1 RAFSGSGAV
10 LNYFPKK
17 TDHIFE
23 IPVLVKIN
31 GSYDTGGTKIIPEF
45 RVGYTFVP
53 QRPDRDL
60 KVGLSG
66 YSDETMTVWGVKSP
80 RGSVQVGAGV
90 KFEIN
95 DQFDVFVNYD
105 LDAASKFVSHNA
117 AVGIGFSF

>member
-1 RAFSGSGAV
+1 
-10 LNYFPKK
+10 
-17 TDHIFE
+17 
-23 IPVLVKIN
+23 
-31 GSYDTGGTKIIPEF
+31 PEF

-60 KVGLSG
+60 KVRLGN
-66 YSDETMTVWGVKSP
+66 YTDAIMTINGIKSP

>member
-1 RAFSGSGAV
+1 
-10 LNYFPKK
+10 
-17 TDHIFE
+17 
-23 IPVLVKIN
+23 
-31 GSYDTGGTKIIPEF
+31 
-45 RVGYTFVP
+45 YTFVP

-66 YSDETMTVWGVKSP
+66 YSDETMTVWGIKSP